1 MRVHKLS
8 AELSF
13 KNSYTTDLSIGATQS
28 MLSKVLRS
36 ADLVGWSRREE
47 SGRLDRKG
55 LTRYA
60 TGSTAVFSRREIKEA
75 ERASVYI
82 LVDCSGSMC
91 KMMGR
96 AQTLTIQLAKMLEKA
111 KVNYAVRGFY
121 GHTDG
126 SIESNEA
133 IFREE
138 VTQIQFK
145 NWNESLAKANL
156 KMGSIH
162 NAACGSTPEYSGL
175 YCAIEELSKRPDPK
189 KVLFFLTD
197 ADGFDVENIQHLED
211 LAEKLGVKIVAVGI
225 DSPDVTRAFKQA
237 VNVRDVS
244 DLGGASFRALLK
256 TVR

>member
-1 MRVHKLS
+1 
-8 AELSF
+8 
-13 KNSYTTDLSIGATQS
+13 
-28 MLSKVLRS
+28 
-36 ADLVGWSRREE
+36 
-47 SGRLDRKG
+47 
-55 LTRYA
+55 
-60 TGSTAVFSRREIKEA
+60 VFSRREIKEA

-82 LVDCSGSMC
+82 LVDCSGSMYD
-91 KMMGR
+91 MMGR

-121 GHTDG
+121 GHT
-126 SIESNEA
+126 SIVSNEV

-145 NWNESLAKANL
+145 NWNESLTKASL

-211 LAEKLGVKIVAVGI
+211 LSEKLGVKIVAVGI

-237 VNVRDVS
+237 VNVRDAS